1 MAVFCWVS
9 FCLSRLLQLK
19 LRLYT
24 PDHVDNFIRST
35 VWFQD
40 KKASKFLR
48 RFRYWWQALF
58 KKAMQAKFHIWW
70 CCWYGVY
77 HDLKL
82 ELLTEIMIVMVRKMR
97 MMTMAKCNVNH
108 RVMKPLCRK
117 SLLTP
122 WMSSSASNP
131 QTDYLDPDRRVKLLF
146 SRFGFGLSTQYGAEI
161 SKKLIVW
168 WDLQIPK
175 FDILEFL

>member
-1 MAVFCWVS
+1 M
-9 FCLSRLLQLK
+9 
-19 LRLYT
+19 
-24 PDHVDNFIRST
+24 
-35 VWFQD
+35 
-40 KKASKFLR
+40 
-48 RFRYWWQALF
+48 
-58 KKAMQAKFHIWW
+58 
-70 CCWYGVY
+70 Y
-77 HDLKL
+77 HDLKP

-97 MMTMAKCNVNH
+97 RMMMAKCNVNH
-108 RVMKPLCRK
+108 RVIKPLCRK

-175 FDILEFL
+175 FRFSIRV

>member
-1 MAVFCWVS
+1 MAAAAATDAVGS
-9 FCLSRLLQLK
+9 ADDAAREE
-19 LRLYT
+19 
-24 PDHVDNFIRST
+24 H
-35 VWFQD
+35 
-40 KKASKFLR
+40 
-48 RFRYWWQALF
+48 
-58 KKAMQAKFHIWW
+58 
-70 CCWYGVY
+70 GVY
-77 HDLKL
+77 HNLRL
-82 ELLTEIMIVMVRKMR
+82 EHLAEIMIVMVMARKMV
-97 MMTMAKCNVNH
+97 MMMAKCNVNH

-175 FDILEFL
+175 FRFSNPLAFGSQAPS